1 MRRYVMF
8 KKILVATDGSDHA
21 TKAVELASEMA
32 EKYGAKLVLVH
43 VLQHGR
49 VPESVRKML
58 EVEHLIE
65 PRQRQQPQVA
75 NIAGGLVTAMGQGT
89 EASDV
94 SYHVFET
101 LGEHILATAKQV
113 ARDRGVKEVQK
124 VVEDGDPVHRILA
137 CANREKADL
146 IVVGS
151 RGLSEL
157 KGMLMG
163 SVSHKLI
170 QLAKCTCIAVK

>member
-1 MRRYVMF
+1 MF

-21 TKAVELASEMA
+21 TKGVELASEMA

-49 VPESVRKML
+49 VPDSVRKML

-65 PRQRQQPQVA
+65 PGQPRQPQVA
-75 NIAGGLVTAMGQGT
+75 NVAGGLVTAMGQGA
-89 EASDV
+89 EASDA
-94 SYHVFET
+94 SYRVFET
-101 LGEHILATAKQV
+101 LGEHILETAKQV
-113 ARDRGVKEVQK
+113 ARERGVKEIQK
-124 VVEDGDPVHRILA
+124 VIEDGDPVQRILD
-137 CANREKADL
+137 CAKRENADL
-146 IVVGS
+146 MVVGS
-151 RGLSEL
+151 RGLGEL

-170 QLAKCTCIAVK
+170 QLARCTCIAVK

>member
-1 MRRYVMF
+1 MF
-8 KKILVATDGSDHA
+8 KKILTATDGSEHG
-21 TKAVELASEMA
+21 TKAVQLASELA
-32 EKYGAKLVLVH
+32 ARYGAKLVLVH

-49 VPESVRKML
+49 IPESVQQML
-58 EVEHLIE
+58 EVENLIE

-75 NIAGGLVTAMGQGT
+75 NVAGGLVSATGRGV
-89 EASDV
+89 EASDT
-94 SYHVFET
+94 SYRVCAT
-101 LGEHILATAKQV
+101 LGEHILGTAKQV
-113 ARDRGVKEVQK
+113 AHDGGVEDIRK
-124 VVEDGDPVHRILA
+124 VVEDGDPAQRILA
-137 CANREKADL
+137 CAERENADL

-151 RGLSEL
+151 RGLSDL